1 MDGGAK
7 WSAAASAAPAPQVRK
22 NTLLTLAK
30 KATTVQMDH
39 AKKFRKQKIAKARKA
54 KAAKPAATKTRGE
67 LVVTPDDHDPA
78 DKAKTAE
85 KEKAKLLKAAE
96 KADAMAKKKQ
106 AKVLEEAE
114 KADAMAKEEEAKVLK
129 EAEKADAMA
138 KKEEAKM
145 EEAKKEEAKKADAM
159 AKKEAAKKAQA
170 DKAKQ
175 LEEAVSAPKSPELEL
190 QQPDIWA
197 TDDSSPAAGTGS
209 GRVGPSLFEQMV
221 EREGTQKLYNK
232 LAKSVGS
239 KASKYAGVADPKAGK
254 GPGLGGH
261 FGPSGSQGAAS
272 GSPAKAGSHVKGKKA
287 RMLFVKQQAEIKRFK
302 AGRDCEHELQ
312 NYNLL
317 DEAGQKQRKGEI
329 NSKIERYEDERKV
342 LKDLKDFAKAKHLK
356 AKAAAQNDPKNEV
369 LREISKEKLQH
380 FKRTEAEFKAHN
392 LKHDKYVMRT
402 NFAMEGGEDGL
413 TCVNHIS
420 VFHEYQ
426 ELLKTGKTKWVDLN
440 NAKATKSEE
449 GSASEGEKEAPEEED
464 EDEEEEEEEEP

>member
-1 MDGGAK
+1 MKPNLIKTSMDACAK
-7 WSAAASAAPAPQVRK
+7 WSAAASAAPAPKVRK

-39 AKKFRKQKIAKARKA
+39 AKKSAKEKLAKVRKAKAA

-67 LVVTPDDHDPA
+67 VVVTPDDHDPA

-96 KADAMAKKKQ
+96 KADAMAKKK
-106 AKVLEEAE
+106 
-114 KADAMAKEEEAKVLK
+114 AKEEEAKVLK
-129 EAEKADAMA
+129 EAEKADKMA
-138 KKEEAKM
+138 KKEEAKK
-145 EEAKKEEAKKADAM
+145 EQAKKEEAKKADAM
-159 AKKEAAKKAQA
+159 AKKEAAKEEAAK
-170 DKAKQ
+170 KTKQ
-175 LEEAVSAPKSPELEL
+175 LEEAVPTPASPLDL
-190 QQPDIWA
+190 PDIWA
-197 TDDSSPAAGTGS
+197 EDDSSPAAGTGS
-209 GRVGPSLFEQMV
+209 GRVGPNLFAEMV
-221 EREGTQKLYNK
+221 EREETQELYKK
-232 LAKSVGS
+232 LAKSVGK
-239 KASKYAGVADPKAGK
+239 KASKYAGVPDPKRK

-287 RMLFVKQQAEIKRFK
+287 KMLFAKQQAEIKRFK

-329 NSKIERYEDERKV
+329 KTKIERYEDERKL
-342 LKDLKDFAKAKHLK
+342 LKDLKVFAKAKHLK

-380 FKRTEAEFKAHN
+380 FKKTEAEFKAHN

-413 TCVNHIS
+413 TCVNHLS
-420 VFHEYQ
+420 VFHEYE
-426 ELLKTGKTKWVDLN
+426 ELLKTGKSKWVDLN

-449 GSASEGEKEAPEEED
+449 GSASEEEED
-464 EDEEEEEEEEP
+464 EDEEEEGDEES